1 MSAWTWA
8 QCLLLVCVI
17 CVPLFMWSPPRR
29 RNKRVNL
36 PPPSPLCQRVAPNN
50 DIPTRSIP

>member
-1 MSAWTWA
+1 MSIFASGALVLGVVFLAWGTW
-8 QCLLLVCVI
+8 
-17 CVPLFMWSPPRR
+17 PKPRNR
-29 RNKRVNL
+29 RVNL